1 MSYGPALMAHPAAQG
16 LMKRLWWAL
25 PLHQKRLFEEARGSG
40 AVKDA
45 LCAPHGG
52 DPGAAGVV
60 LDGPGTPQTIEKRLC
75 VRRSPHQSLSLTQAA
90 VPTADRM
97 QDILTPREAWRR
109 AERDG

>member
-1 MSYGPALMAHPAAQG
+1 MRADMSYGPALMAHPAAQA

-25 PLHQKRLFEEARGSG
+25 PLHQKRLFEDARGSG

-45 LCAPHGG
+45 LCTPQCG
-52 DPGAAGVV
+52 DPG
-60 LDGPGTPQTIEKRLC
+60 PPQTIEKRLC
-75 VRRSPHQSLSLTQAA
+75 VRCSPHQSLSLTQAA
-90 VPTADRM
+90 VLTADRM